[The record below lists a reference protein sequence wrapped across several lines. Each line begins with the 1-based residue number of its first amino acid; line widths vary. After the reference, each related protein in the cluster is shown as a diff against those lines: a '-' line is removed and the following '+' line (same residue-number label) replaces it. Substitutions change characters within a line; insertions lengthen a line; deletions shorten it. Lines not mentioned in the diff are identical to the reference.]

1 MRKNMN
7 LLTTKRDPSTSL
19 RLCKAIAEE
28 SDEREWDENKNRSKK
43 NRKRVNP
50 LTEVD
55 VELVEG
61 DMCGGDENFFN
72 EGVDS
77 LENSEIEKLGAVLV

>member
-1 MRKNMN
+1 MN

-61 DMCGGDENFFN
+61 DMCGELG
-72 EGVDS
+72 GVTWCKGKWLNIYAAGETFS
-77 LENSEIEKLGAVLV
+77 L